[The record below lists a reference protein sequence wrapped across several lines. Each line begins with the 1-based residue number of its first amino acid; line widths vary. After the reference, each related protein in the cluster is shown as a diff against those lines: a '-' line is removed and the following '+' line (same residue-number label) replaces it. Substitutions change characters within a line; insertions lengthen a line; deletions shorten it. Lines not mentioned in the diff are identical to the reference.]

1 MADPRYQN
9 SLDWGEPRHGHPE
22 GTVRAHIAELERN
35 LRHVRPVISKEHYWK
50 LRVLIHTHDMF
61 KSEAK
66 SGTTITDPRSHS
78 SLAREFLSEYCQDE
92 DLLNMVQYHDEG
104 WALWQQYSERGVYNR
119 RRFENLLTTIKD
131 WNLFL
136 WFNLIDACTE
146 GKSREPIIWFIEE
159 VNRRLET
166 SVSANFVF

>member
-1 MADPRYQN
+1 
-9 SLDWGEPRHGHPE
+9 
-22 GTVRAHIAELERN
+22 
-35 LRHVRPVISKEHYWK
+35 
-50 LRVLIHTHDMF
+50 
-61 KSEAK
+61 
-66 SGTTITDPRSHS
+66 
-78 SLAREFLSEYCQDE
+78 
-92 DLLNMVQYHDEG
+92 MVQYHDEG